1 MKTRTHTL
9 RRLFGRFAKDEAGN
23 GTIEFVMFV
32 PFFLMMFLSSF
43 EMGMVM
49 ARNVMLDR
57 GVDIAVRQVRLGQM
71 DPVNHVNMKTAVC
84 DAAVIIPNCMSE
96 LRLEMRPLDP
106 RNWNNIPVVPDCVNI
121 ADPSAPVRQFVAGQP
136 NQLMIVR
143 ACAVFNPIAPTA
155 GFGVKLGGEDSDRYA
170 LFSSA
175 AYVVE
180 PN

>member
-1 MKTRTHTL
+1 MTINRKL
-9 RRLFGRFAKDEAGN
+9 RRAVARFLRDEQGN
-23 GTIEFVMFV
+23 GTIEFALFV
-32 PFFLMMFLSSF
+32 PFFLMLFLSSF

-57 GVDIAVRQVRLGQM
+57 GLDIAVRQVRLGQM
-71 DPVNHVNMKTAVC
+71 DPVNHANMMTAVC
-84 DAAVIIPNCMSE
+84 NAAVIIPNCMSE

-106 RNWNNIPVVPDCVNI
+106 RNWNNIPDVPDCVN
-121 ADPSAPVRQFVAGQP
+121 AEDPAAPVRQFVAGQP

-143 ACAVFNPIAPTA
+143 ACAIFDPIAPNA
-155 GFGVKLGGEDSDRYA
+155 GFGKKLGGDDEDRYA

-180 PN
+180 PL